1 MAVIESVTLGE
12 TSGSTD
18 LSIWGLVMQ
27 ADLVVQVVMI
37 ALALSSVW
45 CWAII
50 FDKVRYFR
58 RLRHQAE
65 QFEEAFW
72 SGGSLEELYER
83 VGGVPEHPLAA
94 LFVVAMR
101 EWTHAVKR
109 GFSSHDG
116 TAHSNLQGRIDRVI
130 NVTLAREME
139 ALERHIGFL
148 ATVGSTAP
156 FVGLFGT
163 VWGIMNSFQAIAMTK
178 NTSLAVVAPGIA
190 EALLATALGLVA
202 AIPAVVAYNKLS
214 NDLSR
219 YAGRLE
225 SFAGEFTALLSR
237 QLVEGEGQM

>member
-1 MAVIESVTLGE
+1 MAAIESVALGE
-12 TSGSTD
+12 AGSSVD

-37 ALALSSVW
+37 VLALSSIW

-50 FDKVRYFR
+50 INKIRYFR
-58 RLRHQAE
+58 RLRQQAE

-83 VGGVPEHPLAA
+83 VGSTPEHPLAA

-101 EWTHAVKR
+101 EWTHAAKR
-109 GFSSHDG
+109 GFTSHDG

-139 ALERHIGFL
+139 SLERHIGFL

-163 VWGIMNSFQAIAMTK
+163 VWGIMNSFQAIAVTK

-202 AIPAVVAYNKLS
+202 AIPAVVAYNELS
-214 NDLSR
+214 NDLGR

-225 SFAGEFTALLSR
+225 SFAGEFTTLLSR
-237 QLVEGEGQM
+237 QLGEGSM